1 MFKTPLEKLAFR
13 IMVLFGLTVILGRFT
28 HGLVMG
34 VYVLLGCFWAAKR
47 QTAWAMATYLF
58 LGCAMFINP
67 NLMPRMNIAAL
78 IMRIGFFALG
88 FQIAITS
95 AAFRSSRTLPLAMMF
110 LYLLCAA
117 ISSVGGWSPIVSYMK
132 IVFFATFVFSVL
144 LGARGFVDRPG
155 EILRFRAVLLGFALF
170 LVFGSLAVLPFPE
183 IAYMTSMKYQL
194 REFGAEVAVEMFK
207 EQAAAN
213 EEMRA
218 LFGGI
223 TNHSQAFSPV
233 LAATG
238 AWALCD
244 MLFVERRFDWMHLSI
259 IGLSIPMLY
268 MTRSRLALLVL
279 VVTCGAVI
287 FYLLNVIHVSQRV
300 KARATAVMILGT
312 LVLIVAAFVV
322 QSRNQGMS
330 KWLRKTQNLRGD
342 NRGLGEAV
350 TESRMEAVELMMEDY
365 RRNSFLG
372 MGFQVS
378 PFVRDMVK
386 HSRGLIFSAP
396 IEKGIL
402 PLMVLSETGILGS
415 AAFVVFLICF
425 YAGCSRKK
433 LRTTA
438 TLFTVL
444 LATNM
449 GEATFF
455 SPGNTGGV
463 LWIVCVLGGYVI
475 DLSVLG
481 GERMWMSQPRM
492 MR

>member
-1 MFKTPLEKLAFR
+1 MFKTPIEKLAFR

-34 VYVLLGCFWAAKR
+34 IYVFLGCYWAMKR
-47 QTAWAMATYLF
+47 QTAWAFAAYLF
-58 LGCAMFINP
+58 LGFAMFINP
-67 NLMPRMNIAAL
+67 NLMPRMSIVAL
-78 IMRIGFFALG
+78 VMRVGFFALG
-88 FQIAITS
+88 FLIAVNS
-95 AAFRSSRTLPLAMMF
+95 MAFRSSRTLPLGMMF
-110 LYLLCAA
+110 FFLLCAA
-117 ISSVGGWSPIVSYMK
+117 VSSVGGWSPEVSYMK
-132 IVFFATFVFSVL
+132 LVFFTTFIFSIL
-144 LGARGFVDRPG
+144 FGARGFVGRPD
-155 EILRFRAVLLGFALF
+155 EILKFRAALLGFALF

-194 REFGAEVAVEMFK
+194 REFGAEVAAEMFK

-244 MLFVERRFDWMHLSI
+244 MLFVERRFDWMHLAV

-268 MTRSRLALLVL
+268 MTRSRLALLVM
-279 VVTCGAVI
+279 VVTCGVVT
-287 FYLLNVIHVSQRV
+287 FYLLNAIRVSQRV
-300 KARATAVMILGT
+300 KARATSTMILGA
-312 LVLIVAAFVV
+312 LALIVAAFVM
-322 QSRNQGMS
+322 QSRSQGMS
-330 KWLRKTQNLRGD
+330 KWLRKTKDLGGD
-342 NRGLGEAV
+342 NRSLSEAV
-350 TESRMEAVELMMEDY
+350 TESRMGAIEMMMEDY
-365 RRNSFLG
+365 KRNPVLG
-372 MGFQVS
+372 MGFQVT
-378 PFVRDMVK
+378 PMVRDLVK
-386 HSRGLIFSAP
+386 HSKGLVFSAP

-415 AAFVVFLICF
+415 VAFVTFLICF
-425 YAGCSRKK
+425 YAGCSIKK

-438 TLFTVL
+438 TLFTIL
-444 LATNM
+444 LTTNM

-481 GERMWMSQPRM
+481 GERMWMLQQRM
-492 MR
+492 VR